1 MQTFLGSGV
10 TDAVCSCAMQAEAQ
24 EVLSDDEE
32 GEDTATWLAD
42 PPPGIGKFVEFGC
55 CGFP

>member
-1 MQTFLGSGV
+1 
-10 TDAVCSCAMQAEAQ
+10 MQAEAQ

-55 CGFP
+55 CGLP